1 MIITYIVDEF
11 ESTDKQVKI
20 TFLNEEGL
28 VHQRQINIPHFED
41 GSVDEDY
48 LQEIIE
54 GQLSGVQ
61 NKLKV
66 GAVSFVEPTDNST
79 ELNTNIG
86 ITTDTDIID

>member
-1 MIITYIVDEF
+1 MNITYIVDEF
-11 ESTDKQVKI
+11 QPTDKQVKI

-28 VHQRQINIPHFED
+28 VHQRQINIPHLED

-48 LQEIIE
+48 FQDIIQ

-66 GAVSFVEPTDNST
+66 GAVSFIEPTENPT
-79 ELNTNIG
+79 ELNSNIG
-86 ITTDTDIID
+86 ITTDTDIIE